1 MFGISFSLSN
11 DYKGFNLYNDSLD
24 ISNNFED
31 IWSKENESLDNRY
44 NLSIYEDAKNNYTN
58 INNNLDNRITNIST
72 FLFLKKNNNNFNNI
86 KNLIFENGE
95 SIFNSNKN
103 LKEDNQI
110 KYPLFS
116 IKKIKQHSKYSD
128 DNIMIKIRTFLGNN
142 IHKFLNEILE
152 KDKLKLLKLEPKLFH
167 ES

>member
-1 MFGISFSLSN
+1 MFDISFSLSN